1 MIILTKLAIY
11 YLKNFQQHYKSFKLI
26 NRHNFM
32 FDFSL
37 ITKELQVFGA
47 GLSNNEIKEL
57 ENEYYE
63 KEEVKP
69 NDFEEEKKINSK

>member
-1 MIILTKLAIY
+1 
-11 YLKNFQQHYKSFKLI
+11 
-26 NRHNFM
+26 M